1 MCIRDSLSTVQ
12 KKGESV
18 RDYIERF
25 RNLSLMCPA
34 GMPLPMLLQT
44 CRHNFLDQVE
54 VRVGAVKAHTW
65 KELVEQA
72 EIAEKS
78 AKKFEPSTP
87 RGKWGMNSKGR
98 SDLPQSSQAKGKE
111 TSLWNFPG
119 TCSQRPRR
127 AASTIRSLSSLQN
140 STPSKTIR
148 WSQYSICSTKGIR

>member
-1 MCIRDSLSTVQ
+1 MARLFIGTLKGVAFDWFRSLPPGSINSWIDLETRFLSRFYEDDTEVTMDKLLSTVQ
-12 KKGESV
+12 RKGESV

-54 VRVGAVKAHTW
+54 VRMGAVKAHTW

-78 AKKFEPSTP
+78 AKKFEPSAP
-87 RGKWGMNSKGR
+87 RGKWGRNNIQIG
-98 SDLPQSSQAKGKE
+98 LLISS
-111 TSLWNFPG
+111 
-119 TCSQRPRR
+119 
-127 AASTIRSLSSLQN
+127 
-140 STPSKTIR
+140 PS
-148 WSQYSICSTKGIR
+148 